1 MRRLRTLALATAL
14 ALAGAAGGATPVAA
28 HANLVKSNPAAD
40 ARLVKA
46 PTEIR
51 IAFSEPPSPKGSEI
65 RVLDEQG
72 ARWDLGAVTASGE
85 PNGLKVGLKPIG
97 DGGYTVAWTAVSAV
111 DGHETKGSFAF
122 VVGNGPL
129 PSLPDV
135 PNASPAPTPLEV
147 AGRALAYAGIALG
160 IGASLFTILIH
171 TPADATEERRERQ
184 LFSAAA
190 GLIVVGSGA
199 LVVAQGD
206 LIPPRLQL
214 MLGIRLLAGLAI
226 GAALAPTLGAV
237 ARRRAVLAAGI
248 VAALTATLVSHA
260 TALGDYKTMAYD
272 FVHVLAISAWSG
284 GVVAFLWT
292 HLRSTRADG
301 PTLARTTWRFSVLAL
316 ASVGLLVTAG
326 VLQAL
331 DRLVLVQDL
340 WETPY
345 GLALLAKGMLL
356 LVVLAIA
363 AFNLLRYGPH
373 GERRALVRG
382 TTLEAALLACVI
394 VAAGVLTALA
404 PPAQSTGAA
413 FDQTQHVAGYRV
425 ELVVPTSIPGRNR
438 FVLRVHQG
446 LDPVTNALK
455 VALRFTMVEHDMGES
470 ELIADERA
478 PGEYVAIGSPTA
490 MYGTWKVQTIV
501 RLPGKD
507 DVNAVFTVPISQ
519 QGGQGAT
526 AVALTT
532 AHFALVVFP
541 DPSLPIAGAPIQL
554 SIVVLENGNP
564 ALGRAITGT
573 VIAKDGAPQPTS
585 GTGDTFTASE
595 QGSGR
600 YRIDVPALS
609 AGKWT
614 FRLQIGGPA
623 DTADY
628 TFTVSP

>member
-1 MRRLRTLALATAL
+1 MRRFRAFALGAAL
-14 ALAGAAGGATPVAA
+14 ALAGAAAGAAPAAA
-28 HANLVKSNPAAD
+28 HANYVKSNPAAD

-51 IAFSEPPSPKGSEI
+51 ISFSEPPSPKGSAIE
-65 RVLDEQG
+65 VLDEQG
-72 ARWDLGAVTASGE
+72 ARWDLGAVVASGE

-122 VVGNGPL
+122 VIGNGPL
-129 PSLPDV
+129 PALPDV

-147 AGRALAYAGIALG
+147 AGRALSYAGIALG
-160 IGASLFTILIH
+160 IGAALFGIVVH
-171 TPADATEERRERQ
+171 AAADATEKRRERQ
-184 LFSAAA
+184 LFAAAA
-190 GLIVVGSGA
+190 GLIVIGSA
-199 LVVAQGD
+199 SLVVSQGD
-206 LIPPRLQL
+206 LIPPRLEL
-214 MLGIRLLAGLAI
+214 FLGIRLLAGVAI
-226 GAALAPTLGAV
+226 GVALVPALGV
-237 ARRRAVLAAGI
+237 IARRRAVLGASV

-272 FVHVLAISAWSG
+272 LVHVLSISAWSG
-284 GVVAFLWT
+284 GVVTFLWT
-292 HLRSTRADG
+292 HLRSTRVDHA
-301 PTLARTTWRFSVLAL
+301 TLARTTWRFSVLAL
-316 ASVGLLVTAG
+316 TSVGLLVTAG
-326 VLQAL
+326 VLQAF
-331 DRLVLVQDL
+331 DRLVLIEDL

-345 GLALLAKGMLL
+345 GLALLAKGLL
-356 LVVLAIA
+356 LSIVIAIA

-373 GERRALVRG
+373 GDRRALVRG
-382 TTLEAALLACVI
+382 TALETALLAGI
-394 VAAGVLTALA
+394 FVAAGILTALA

-413 FDQTQHVAGYRV
+413 FDETQHVAGYRV

-446 LDPVTNALK
+446 LDPVTNAEK

-501 RLPGKD
+501 RIPGKD
-507 DVNAVFTVPISQ
+507 DVDALFTVPISQ

-526 AVALTT
+526 AIALTT

-564 ALGRAITGT
+564 ALGRAVAATT
-573 VIAKDGAPQPTS
+573 IAKDGQPA
-585 GTGDTFTASE
+585 TGDTFTASE

-600 YRIDVPALS
+600 YRIDIPALA

-614 FRLQIGGPA
+614 FRIQIGGAA
-623 DTADY
+623 DTAEY